1 MLKDIFLDTLLLSE
15 EAKLFGLARA
25 VQETSHFI
33 KSNLDLFIDIVCM
46 MSCYIYCYSKNRQF
60 KMQLFQRRKMYA
72 GAIVVFTTIA
82 IASRFFL
89 YIFLDYIVDKKAC
102 QMGLDCS
109 EGSQEF
115 YEKLIVRN
123 KFLRN
128 LIYDGQKFID
138 QDGNYLKQTIYVPF
152 TDYYFHIN
160 YIGLKL
166 TDRKENCKNELNK
179 LIEKLEADSKK
190 SKIKD
195 KKD

>member
-1 MLKDIFLDTLLLSE
+1 MNSKEELLKYSPPNGYNTQFGQNLKLENIQLNDKLKDMFLDTLLLSE

-25 VQETSHFI
+25 VQETNHFI

-60 KMQLFQRRKMYA
+60 KMQLLQRRKMYA
-72 GAIVVFTTIA
+72 GAIVVFTTKA

-89 YIFLDYIVDKKAC
+89 YRFLDYIVDKKAC

-128 LIYDGQKFID
+128 LIDD
-138 QDGNYLKQTIYVPF
+138 
-152 TDYYFHIN
+152 
-160 YIGLKL
+160 GLKL
-166 TDRKENCKNELNK
+166 
-179 LIEKLEADSKK
+179 
-190 SKIKD
+190 
-195 KKD
+195 